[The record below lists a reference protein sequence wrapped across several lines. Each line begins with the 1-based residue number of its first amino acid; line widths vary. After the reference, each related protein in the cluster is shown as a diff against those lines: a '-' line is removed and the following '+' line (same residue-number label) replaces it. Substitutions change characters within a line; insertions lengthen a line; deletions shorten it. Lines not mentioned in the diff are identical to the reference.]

1 LLLLLLLYNSSSIL
15 NDLQIRVAH
24 YGELSPECV
33 HAYYKYGCA
42 LLYKAQDEAD
52 PLGTVPKKD
61 GDSQQES
68 AKDGS
73 VKNVI
78 NGESST
84 ASVLGNVEEEGS
96 TNHQE
101 GAADDGQY
109 LAHGM
114 YSLIICLK

>member
-1 LLLLLLLYNSSSIL
+1 MIISIYKSSSTL
-15 NDLQIRVAH
+15 NDLRIRVAH
-24 YGELSPECV
+24 YGELSLECV

-52 PLGTVPKKD
+52 PLGTVPKKE
-61 GDSQQES
+61 GDSQQDS
-68 AKDGS
+68 AKDGY
-73 VKNVI
+73 VKNAI
-78 NGESST
+78 NGGSSI
-84 ASVLGNVEEEGS
+84 ACVSGNVEEEAG

-101 GAADDGQY
+101 GAPDDGQY